1 MNLEEECKN
10 LCATQS
16 VDICYWRVWNTMT
29 ALTIVMSTNS
39 QLKLFVPYIKHYLRV
54 EDNDG
59 IWLVSVD

>member
-1 MNLEEECKN
+1 
-10 LCATQS
+10 
-16 VDICYWRVWNTMT
+16 MT